1 MIERVA
7 KPVLLILALCA
18 LATVVTAAD
27 PNDNEGTQDP
37 PVFTRMPGFYIER
50 SENLDFKRHEFWLSD
65 TKSETVEGHY
75 YAANYS
81 INEGVRQPSGEQ
93 VIRNYVNAAK
103 SAGGQQVYAW
113 EDGGTQYVTLKI
125 VKGGS
130 EFWAQVGAASNGMYN
145 VQMIEKASMTQE
157 VEADAGAWANSI
169 RETGKATLYGILFD
183 TGKSVIKPESE
194 ATIGEIAK
202 LLKSDSKLKLYV
214 VGHTD
219 GVGALADNMKLSQSR
234 ADAVVQALVS
244 AHGIAASR
252 LSGQGVGPL
261 APAASNAS
269 EEGRSLNRRVE
280 LVRQ

>member
-1 MIERVA
+1 MTERA
-7 KPVLLILALCA
+7 PKSVLLILALCA
-18 LATVVTAAD
+18 FAGVAMAAD

-37 PVFTRMPGFYIER
+37 PVFTRMPGFHIYR
-50 SENLDFKRHEFWLSD
+50 SEDLEFKSQEFWLSD
-65 TKSETVEGHY
+65 TKSETVEGQY
-75 YAANYS
+75 YSATYY
-81 INEGVRQPSGEQ
+81 INEGVKQPSGEQ
-93 VIRNYVNAAK
+93 VVRNYVNAAK
-103 SAGGQQVYAW
+103 SSGGQQVYAW

-130 EFWAQVGAASNGMYN
+130 EFWAQVGAANNGMYN
-145 VQMIEKASMTQE
+145 VQMIEKASMKQE

-202 LLKSDSKLKLYV
+202 LLKADSKLKLYV

-219 GVGALADNMKLSQSR
+219 GVGTLADNMKLSQSR
-234 ADAVVQALVS
+234 AEAVVQALVS
-244 AHGIAASR
+244 AHGIAAAR
-252 LSGQGVGPL
+252 LIGQGVGPL
-261 APAASNAS
+261 APVASNAS
-269 EEGRSLNRRVE
+269 EEGRSRNRRVE